1 MDFTL
6 ICSNIQE
13 LLIGNETVVIPE
25 VGELRVEME
34 PAAFLQDG
42 KTILPPKKK
51 LVFEQC
57 DAGAECEE
65 WMKDLGKK
73 IRESLV
79 SEGKFEVYGLGV
91 FTDKGEGKIEF
102 SLNEEFDFAP
112 DSFSLEAISLETVT
126 PPNEKEADPEQDPE
140 QESEP
145 ESEPEAESES
155 EPEKEEVPAEKPSEK
170 TVGEHVE
177 KHVEEPVEKHVEEHV
192 EKHVE
197 EPVEKPAVAATVGKE
212 ECDVE
217 HRRDCRRKWMMG
229 ILIVLVLM
237 AVIALFVILFKDD
250 IIQTIKGMLYTEEEL
265 EIMKKW
271 AAQ

>member
-13 LLIGNETVVIPE
+13 LLIGNEPVVIPQ

-51 LVFEQC
+51 LVFEQSET
-57 DAGAECEE
+57 GAESQE
-65 WMKDLGKK
+65 WLQDLGKK

-79 SEGKFEVYGLGV
+79 AEGEFEVPGLGI

-112 DSFSLEAISLETVT
+112 DSFSLEAISLETADQ
-126 PPNEKEADPEQDPE
+126 PHEK
-140 QESEP
+140 ESEP
-145 ESEPEAESES
+145 EL
-155 EPEKEEVPAEKPSEK
+155 EKEEVPAEKSAENQAEMYAEKPSGKSGDESIEK
-170 TVGEHVE
+170 S
-177 KHVEEPVEKHVEEHV
+177 VEESVVEAA
-192 EKHVE
+192 
-197 EPVEKPAVAATVGKE
+197 EKPAEEPTVKPAEEPAEKPAGVVNVGKE

-217 HRRDCRRKWMMG
+217 HRKDCRRKWMMV

-237 AVIALFVILFKDD
+237 AVIALFVLLFKED
-250 IIQTIKGMLYTEEEL
+250 IIQALKGLLYTEEEL

>member
-177 KHVEEPVEKHVEEHV
+177 KHVEK
-192 EKHVE
+192 
-197 EPVEKPAVAATVGKE
+197 PVEKPAVAATVGKE

-250 IIQTIKGMLYTEEEL
+250 IIQAIKGMLYTEEEL

>member
-126 PPNEKEADPEQDPE
+126 PPDEKEADPE

-145 ESEPEAESES
+145 ESEQESEQEPEAESEAES

-170 TVGEHVE
+170 T
-177 KHVEEPVEKHVEEHV
+177 VEEHV

-250 IIQTIKGMLYTEEEL
+250 IIQAIKGMLYTEEEL

>member
-126 PPNEKEADPEQDPE
+126 PPDEKEADPE

-145 ESEPEAESES
+145 ESEQESEQEPEAESEAES

-170 TVGEHVE
+170 TV
-177 KHVEEPVEKHVEEHV
+177 EEHV

-197 EPVEKPAVAATVGKE
+197 KPVEKPAVAATVGKE

-250 IIQTIKGMLYTEEEL
+250 IIQAIKGMLYTEEEL